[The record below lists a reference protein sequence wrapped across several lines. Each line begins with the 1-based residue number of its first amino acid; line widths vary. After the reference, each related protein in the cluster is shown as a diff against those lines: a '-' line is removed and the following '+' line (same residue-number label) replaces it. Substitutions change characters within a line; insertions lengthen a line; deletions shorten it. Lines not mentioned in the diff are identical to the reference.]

1 MCQVSLRGSD
11 VGNLEDRNVVK
22 DVLINVLGV
31 KKGIRVENAKKGEG
45 VECNACDAYVAK
57 EDLEKHMASKHVL
70 DPAAKDLQRIAEKI
84 VKCSTPL

>member
-31 KKGIRVENAKKGEG
+31 KKGIRVENVKKGEG
-45 VECNACDAYVAK
+45 WRAT
-57 EDLEKHMASKHVL
+57 
-70 DPAAKDLQRIAEKI
+70 PAM
-84 VKCSTPL
+84 PM